1 MHLLGSQVFT
11 IDIMQVWTI
20 LIERKSV
27 IFEEKNLF
35 VWVPVQLLPAAA
47 AAATCCLCCPMLT
60 NIALPL
66 LLLSFEAAVRGPHSC
81 PSLPGVYEKK
91 DVGHV
96 SLKSWH
102 YFYDCSPQWLHVQ
115 FSLFLWYVS
124 KREGGHKAQLGAVC
138 VQEESPLGLCWPLHT
153 PQLRS
158 YQATKEAKPLIS
170 DIEGSGNFCCRKI

>member
-27 IFEEKNLF
+27 IFEKNLF
-35 VWVPVQLLPAAA
+35 VCIAVQLLPAAL

-66 LLLSFEAAVRGPHSC
+66 LLLSFEAAVRGPHPC
-81 PSLPGVYEKK
+81 PSLPCVYEKNSI

-124 KREGGHKAQLGAVC
+124 RRERRPQVPAGCGVCTRREPPGSLLAITHPTTQVIPGHNRGQ
-138 VQEESPLGLCWPLHT
+138 T
-153 PQLRS
+153 
-158 YQATKEAKPLIS
+158 S
-170 DIEGSGNFCCRKI
+170 DIRIWGSR